1 MKKPDFQR
9 LMDWR
14 GAVSFGSV
22 LIVALALSWWSLY
35 SMAVEFYGVPKE
47 LAFGVSI
54 AFDGAALFVADL
66 ASKYART
73 EDSGLAPKLATY
85 AFVGTSVYLNV
96 EHAALLN
103 YGTPGKVLF
112 GAPPVI
118 AGVLFELYL
127 RFVHRSEMRANGLVA
142 KRMPV
147 FGKVSWMI
155 FPGKTFKGFKNVV
168 FFRLNEVVTNVTGE
182 SLSRKRDKPVTP
194 KKMSQNKRDKTDD
207 KIVTKPVM
215 TKGDTAVKEEVSVT
229 PIVTK
234 MTEIPRRDVTDDKQK
249 SVSRLVK
256 ELWDDGTRDKAELR
270 KIISDIKGRDIP
282 ANTITVALSRMSP

>member
-1 MKKPDFQR
+1 MKNLKR

-14 GAVSFGSV
+14 GAVSFGAV

-73 EDSGLAPKLATY
+73 EDSGFAPKLATY

-112 GAPPVI
+112 GAPPII

-127 RFVHRSEMRANGLVA
+127 RFVHRSEMRANGLVP

-155 FPGKTFKGFKNVV
+155 FPWKTFVGFKNVV

-182 SLSRKRDKPVTP
+182 SLSRKRDKNSD
-194 KKMSQNKRDKTDD
+194 KRRDKHDKSRDKT
-207 KIVTKPVM
+207 VM
-215 TKGDTAVKEEVSVT
+215 TKNDTPVKETKTVTPVVT
-229 PIVTK
+229 PIVTNV
-234 MTEIPRRDVTDDKQK
+234 TEIPRRDTTDDKSK
-249 SVSRLVK
+249 SVSRLVR

-270 KIISDIKGRDIP
+270 KIISDIKGRDIS
-282 ANTITVALSRMSP
+282 ANTISVSLSRLSP

>member
-1 MKKPDFQR
+1 MKKPNLTR

-35 SMAVEFYGVPKE
+35 SMAVEFYGVPKA

-85 AFVGTSVYLNV
+85 IFVGTSVYLNV

-127 RFVHRSEMRANGLVA
+127 RFVHRSEMRANGLVP

-155 FPGKTFKGFKNVV
+155 FPWKTFKGFKNVV

-194 KKMSQNKRDKTDD
+194 KKMSRDKRDKTGD
-207 KIVTKPVM
+207 KSVTKPVM
-215 TKGDTAVKEEVSVT
+215 TKGDTAVKEETNVT
-229 PIVTK
+229 PIVTTV
-234 MTEIPRRDVTDDKQK
+234 TEIPRRDMTDDKQK

-270 KIISDIKGRDIP
+270 KLISDIKGRDIP

>member
-1 MKKPDFQR
+1 
-9 LMDWR
+9 
-14 GAVSFGSV
+14 
-22 LIVALALSWWSLY
+22 
-35 SMAVEFYGVPKE
+35 
-47 LAFGVSI
+47 VSI

-168 FFRLNEVVTNVTGE
+168 FFRLNEVVTTVTGE

-194 KKMSQNKRDKTDD
+194 KKMSRNNRDKTDD
-207 KIVTKPVM
+207 KTVTKPVM
-215 TKGDTAVKEEVSVT
+215 TKSDTVVKEDVSVT

-234 MTEIPRRDVTDDKQK
+234 MTEIPRRDMTDDKQK